1 MLSGDKFTL
10 EMRLRQPEFAYSFCG
25 PFTKN
30 KKKNIKIW
38 RNRRF
43 GIYLSKQ
50 TRQYLILAWYGSS
63 DFKDL
68 PRITASDKVLHDK
81 AFKTAKYPKY
91 DGYQHELA
99 SMV

>member
-1 MLSGDKFTL
+1 
-10 EMRLRQPEFAYSFCG
+10 MRIVFVDHLL
-25 PFTKN
+25 KI

-43 GIYLSKQ
+43 GIYLLKQ

-68 PRITASDKVLHDK
+68 PRRTASDKVLQDK
-81 AFKTAKYPKY
+81 AFTIAKYPKY
-91 DGYQHELA
+91 DRYQHELA

>member
-1 MLSGDKFTL
+1 ML
-10 EMRLRQPEFAYSFCG
+10 EMHLRQPEFAYSFCR

-38 RNRRF
+38 KNGRF
-43 GIYLSKQ
+43 GICLSKR
-50 TRQYLILAWYGSS
+50 TRQYLILASYCLS

-68 PRITASDKVLHDK
+68 PRRTASDKVLHDK
-81 AFKTAKYPKY
+81 AFTIAKYPKY

-99 SMV
+99 SLV